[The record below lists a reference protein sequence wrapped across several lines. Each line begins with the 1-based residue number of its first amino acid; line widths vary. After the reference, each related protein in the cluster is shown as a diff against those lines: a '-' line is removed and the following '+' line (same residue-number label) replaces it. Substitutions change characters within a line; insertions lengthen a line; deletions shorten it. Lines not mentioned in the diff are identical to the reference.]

1 MTLEELGWTP
11 EFQDHLTALA
21 MPELIPARIV
31 RQDPYSYFVM
41 TETATVMAELS
52 GRLRPGGGEAQ
63 DRPAVGDWVAVM
75 PHEEGETALIH
86 ALLPRRG
93 GFSRQRAGT
102 VTGAQV
108 VAANIDTVFIVMGL
122 DGDFNLR
129 RLERYLAL
137 CWNSAASPVVL
148 LNKADLSEDLDGQTA
163 EVRSVAMGVDIHA
176 LSAKQGD
183 GFDAVEGYLGKGRTV
198 AFIGSS
204 GVGKSTMVNRL
215 TGSETMAVGA
225 VRGDDDKGRHTTT
238 HRELIVLP
246 GRGVVIDTP
255 GMRELQMWGDED
267 SLRGA
272 FADIEDL
279 AQTCKFRDC
288 AHESEP
294 GCAVREAVQSGT
306 LDDGRFQS
314 YLKLK
319 RELAHT
325 AMRQSEAS
333 KREERLRNRKFG
345 RMVKAIQKHSRKRKE
360 TGSQD

>member
-1 MTLEELGWTP
+1 MTLDALGWIP
-11 EFQDHLTALA
+11 EFNEHLKALDL
-21 MPELIPARIV
+21 PDLVPARVV

-41 TETATVMAELS
+41 TARDTVMAELS
-52 GRLRPGGGEAQ
+52 GRFRPGGAEDQ
-63 DRPAVGDWVAVM
+63 DRPAVGDWVALL
-75 PHEEGETALIH
+75 PHEAGETASIH

-93 GFSRQRAGT
+93 GFARQRAGT

-108 VAANIDTVFIVMGL
+108 VAANIDTAFIVMGL
-122 DGDFNLR
+122 DDDFNLR

-137 CWNSAASPVVL
+137 CWNSGADPVVL
-148 LNKADLSEDLDGQTA
+148 LNKADLSDDPQAQRT
-163 EVRSVAMGVDIHA
+163 EVEAVAMGVDIHT
-176 LSAKQGD
+176 LSAKQGE
-183 GFDAVEGYLGKGRTV
+183 GFDAVEGYIRDGRTV

-215 TGSETMAVGA
+215 LGAEAMAVGE
-225 VRGDDDKGRHTTT
+225 VREDDSKGRHTTT
-238 HRELIVLP
+238 HRELFVLP

-267 SLRGA
+267 ALRGA

-294 GCAVREAVQSGT
+294 GCAVRGAVESGT
-306 LDDGRFQS
+306 LDEARFHS

-319 RELAHT
+319 GELAH
-325 AMRQSEAS
+325 AARRQSEAS
-333 KREERLRNRKFG
+333 KREERLRARKQG
-345 RMVKAIQKHSRKRKE
+345 RMYKAIAKHSRRRKE
-360 TGSQD
+360 TGQQD

>member
-1 MTLEELGWTP
+1 
-11 EFQDHLTALA
+11 
-21 MPELIPARIV
+21 MPDLIPARIV
-31 RQDPYSYFVM
+31 RQDPYSYFAM
-41 TETATVMAELS
+41 IGEATVMAELS
-52 GRLRPGGGEAQ
+52 GRFRPGGEDEQ
-63 DRPAVGDWVAVM
+63 DRPAVGDWVALL
-75 PHEEGETALIH
+75 PHDEGDTALIH

-93 GFSRQRAGT
+93 GFARQRAGT

-137 CWNSAASPVVL
+137 CWNSGAAPVVL
-148 LNKADLSEDLDGQTA
+148 LNKADLSDDTQARIA
-163 EVRSVAMGVDIHA
+163 EVEGVAMGVDIHA

-183 GFDAVEGYLGKGRTV
+183 GFDAVEGYLGPGRTV

-215 TGSETMAVGA
+215 LGAEAMAVGA

-238 HRELIVLP
+238 HRELFVLP
-246 GRGVVIDTP
+246 GRGIVIDTP

-272 FADIEDL
+272 FPDIEDL

-294 GCAVREAVQSGT
+294 GCAVLAAVESGAVAA
-306 LDDGRFQS
+306 DRFQS
-314 YLKLK
+314 YQKLK
-319 RELAHT
+319 GELAYM
-325 AMRQSEAS
+325 ALRQSEAS
-333 KREERLRNRKFG
+333 KREERLRSRKQG
-345 RMVKAIQKHSRKRKE
+345 RMYKAIQKHSRRRKE
-360 TGSQD
+360 TGRQD